1 MISDLFANSFN
12 KAIARAL
19 PSRGSVPD
27 PISSNKTTDNPFLLS
42 SESKISFM
50 RDICPLKVDKFSSN
64 DWLSPISTYIF
75 GQKGII
81 GLLVEGINNPALAIS
96 KDKPK
101 PFKAAVLPPVF
112 GPVIATTLIFLFI

>member
-1 MISDLFANSFN
+1 MIDY
-12 KAIARAL
+12 
-19 PSRGSVPD
+19 
-27 PISSNKTTDNPFLLS
+27 LLY
-42 SESKISFM
+42 
-50 RDICPLKVDKFSSN
+50 PH
-64 DWLSPISTYIF
+64 IF

-112 GPVIATTLIFLFI
+112 GPVIATTLVFLFMWKSTATGGEAAFFLFSQINNGCEKPIKETIGFFSKIGVLPPIHFEYLERVRAFSSLNKMDAIL